1 MCWKRRRY
9 GEPIPPAM
17 ETDIFEHFALEV
29 FRNLFAFDVPTQS
42 ETTTPTAITT
52 DAVSTNEGIAGSM
65 NSTTL
70 RKVNSKQ
77 MDQSG
82 SNDTSKSAN
91 NATMSTVQTETN
103 ATESSGGHHRRNS
116 TRSGLNSDLSKY
128 GPWGYLMLGMLLC
141 GGALLICGLWGKF

>member
-29 FRNLFAFDVPTQS
+29 FRNLFAFDVPTRS
-42 ETTTPTAITT
+42 ETTTSTAVAT
-52 DAVSTNEGIAGSM
+52 DGVAANEGGAGIV

-70 RKVNSKQ
+70 RKVDSRQ
-77 MDQSG
+77 IGQSG

-91 NATMSTVQTETN
+91 NATTATAQVEMNT
-103 ATESSGGHHRRNS
+103 TESSGSHHRRNT